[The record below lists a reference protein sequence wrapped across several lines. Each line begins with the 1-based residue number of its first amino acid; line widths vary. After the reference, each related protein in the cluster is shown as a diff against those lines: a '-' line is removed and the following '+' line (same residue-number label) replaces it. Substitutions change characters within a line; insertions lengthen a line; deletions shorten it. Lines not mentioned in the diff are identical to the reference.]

1 MAKFTDEDIEAIE
14 KFYNILNRG
23 RYCVSQEVTSVYNR
37 VFEKNVLNTN
47 CSSCLRQRI
56 LALKQALDNYKKE
69 QEKKE

>member
-1 MAKFTDEDIEAIE
+1 MEISKENIEAIE

-23 RYCVSQEVTSVYNR
+23 RYCVSQEVTAVYNE
-37 VFEKNVLNTN
+37 VFGKNVVNTN

-69 QEKKE
+69 QENKQ